1 MQKVAIII
9 LNFNKRHD
17 ILACLKSV
25 YQLDYPSYEVIVVDN
40 ASTDGSQD
48 AVRDLFPDAHLICNE
63 TNLGAPGGRN
73 VGIDYAEK
81 HFDFDAVLFLD
92 NDAIVEPAFLKHLT
106 SAVEAK
112 KDVGIAGG
120 KAFMEYPSTTIMST
134 GIDVNFYTGFIGDI
148 GSGKQDQGQFDEERV
163 VPAYG
168 GFGLLVEKE
177 VLQELKGFD
186 DHFNPYGWGE
196 VDLCL
201 RAKDL
206 GYKTLYVPSAI
217 IYHKGCKVGRGP
229 IPHYEKHK
237 TKNYLFLMRRHAK
250 GFQKVTVF
258 ISLFV
263 RGFFRFI
270 VLVIRGQFSV
280 IGAQLR
286 GFLEGIVRK

>member
-1 MQKVAIII
+1 MQNIAIII
-9 LNFNKRHD
+9 LNLNKKED
-17 ILACLKSV
+17 ILACLKNA
-25 YQLDYPSYEVIVVDN
+25 YQLDYPSYEIIVVDN

-92 NDAIVEPAFLKHLT
+92 NDAIVDHAFLKHLT
-106 SAVEAK
+106 RAMEAK
-112 KDVGIAGG
+112 RDVGIAGG
-120 KAFMEYPSTTIMST
+120 KAFMEYPSRTIMST

-148 GSGKQDQGQFDEERV
+148 GSGEPDQGQFDEERF

-168 GFGLLVEKE
+168 AFGLLVKKE
-177 VLQELKGFD
+177 ALRALKGFD
-186 DHFNPYGWGE
+186 GHFNPYGWGE
-196 VDLCL
+196 VDLSI

-229 IPHYEKHK
+229 IPDYEKYK
-237 TKNYLFLMRRHAK
+237 TRNYLFLMKRHAR
-250 GFQKVTVF
+250 GMQKVTVL
-258 ISLFV
+258 ISILV
-263 RGFFRFI
+263 RGLFRFI
-270 VLVIRGQFSV
+270 ALAVRGQFSV
-280 IGAQLR
+280 IAAQLR
-286 GFLEGIVRK
+286 GFLEGIVRR

>member
-1 MQKVAIII
+1 MQNIVIII
-9 LNFNKRHD
+9 LNLNKKDD
-17 ILACLKSV
+17 ILACLKSA
-25 YQLDYPSYEVIVVDN
+25 YQLDYPFFKVIVVDN

-73 VGIDYAEK
+73 VGIDYAKK

-92 NDAIVEPAFLKHLT
+92 NDVLVEPAFLRHLT
-106 SAVEAK
+106 RAVEAN

-134 GIDVNFYTGFIGDI
+134 GIDVNFNTGFIGDI
-148 GSGKQDQGQFDEERV
+148 GSGKQDQGQFDEERF

-168 GFGLLVEKE
+168 AFGLLVKKE
-177 VLQELKGFD
+177 VLQALNGFD

-196 VDLCL
+196 VDLSL

-217 IYHKGCKVGRGP
+217 IDHKGCNVGRGP
-229 IPHYEKHK
+229 IPDYEKHK
-237 TKNYLFLMRRHAK
+237 TKNYLFLMKRHAR
-250 GFQKVTVF
+250 GMQKVTVL
-258 ISLFV
+258 IAIFV
-263 RGFFRFI
+263 RGIFRFI
-270 VLVIRGQFSV
+270 ALVSRGQFSV
-280 IGAQLR
+280 IDAQLR
-286 GFLEGIVRK
+286 GFLEGMARK

>member
-1 MQKVAIII
+1 MQNIVIII
-9 LNFNKRHD
+9 LNFNKKDD

-81 HFDFDAVLFLD
+81 HFGFDAVLFLD
-92 NDAIVEPAFLKHLT
+92 NDVIVEPAFLRHLT
-106 SAVEAK
+106 SAVEAN
-112 KDVGIAGG
+112 KDVGLAGG

-134 GIDVNFYTGFIGDI
+134 GIDVNFNTGFIGDI
-148 GSGKQDQGQFDEERV
+148 GSGKQDQAQFDEERF

-168 GFGLLVEKE
+168 AFGLLVKKK
-177 VLQELKGFD
+177 VLQELDGFD

-196 VDLCL
+196 VDLSL

-206 GYKTLYVPSAI
+206 GYKTLFVPSAI

-229 IPHYEKHK
+229 IPDYEKHK
-237 TKNYLFLMRRHAK
+237 TKNYLFLMKRHAR
-250 GFQKVTVF
+250 GIQKITVF
-258 ISLFV
+258 ISIVV
-263 RGFFRFI
+263 RGFFRFSA
-270 VLVIRGQFSV
+270 LVVRGQFSV
-280 IGAQLR
+280 IDAQLR
-286 GFLEGIVRK
+286 GFLEGMARK